1 MAPSSAEWEEG
12 KVAKKSG
19 IPYTADPYRAGSQE
33 SADWFAGYI
42 FDEQEQNVDRP
53 VPGEGETVMGQLQA
67 ERT

>member
-42 FDEQEQNVDRP
+42 FVEQEQNVDRP
-53 VPGEGETVMGQLQA
+53 VPGQG
-67 ERT
+67 